1 MCEGVFFVV
10 VLELSCKLRTFDV
23 RSSGN
28 RVDLCFKQMLVDMSL
43 TPLHIVPDSSDI
55 GYVCFP
61 PGGVAVGQ
69 AEITAA
75 W

>member
-1 MCEGVFFVV
+1 M
-10 VLELSCKLRTFDV
+10 
-23 RSSGN
+23 
-28 RVDLCFKQMLVDMSL
+28 DLCFKQMLIDMSL

>member
-1 MCEGVFFVV
+1 MCDGVFLLLLLNFLVN
-10 VLELSCKLRTFDV
+10 C
-23 RSSGN
+23 SSGD
-28 RVDLCFKQMLVDMSL
+28 RVDICFMQMLLGMSL
-43 TPLHIVPDSSDI
+43 TPLHIVPDSGDISDF
-55 GYVCFP
+55 CFP